1 MAAGREGMTRCFE
14 PSSYLLDAEEV
25 RGSNP
30 LAPTKCAGQRPFLS
44 AAGLFLSAEE
54 RLSRNQRCKA
64 AGQTVCGSCRSRA
77 QYRSGGEEVDGKLT
91 PGVAVPAPGSKGGPS
106 IGRKVA

>member
-1 MAAGREGMTRCFE
+1 
-14 PSSYLLDAEEV
+14 
-25 RGSNP
+25 
-30 LAPTKCAGQRPFLS
+30 LS

-91 PGVAVPAPGSKGGPS
+91 RGVAVPAPGSKGGPS